1 MSVVTSAVSGAPEL
15 YRVHLSN
22 RPLYALL
29 VQFPAVCFVGTLLSD
44 LAYLKTTWFVWE
56 TFSIWLLA
64 VGCIVAGLAG
74 LVGLIEL
81 LSNRL
86 VRAAYLAW
94 PHALVSL
101 GAAVLSVINAF
112 VHSRD
117 GYTAVVPEGLTLSI
131 IVVVLMLVATVLGW
145 TRPGVRSQKVLAT

>member
-1 MSVVTSAVSGAPEL
+1 MSVVTSAVSDASEL

-64 VGCIVAGLAG
+64 AGCIVAGFAG
-74 LVGLIEL
+74 LVGLVEF

-86 VRAAYLAW
+86 IRTAHLAW

-101 GAAVLSVINAF
+101 VAAALSVINAF

-145 TRPGVRSQKVLAT
+145 TRPGVRSQKVMAT

>member
-1 MSVVTSAVSGAPEL
+1 MSTSTSTISDSPEIPSI
-15 YRVHLSN
+15 HLSN

-64 VGCIVAGLAG
+64 AGCIVAGLAG
-74 LVGLIEL
+74 IVGLVEF

-86 VRAAYLAW
+86 VRAAPLAW

-101 GAAVLSVINAF
+101 AAAVLSVINAF

-117 GYTAVVPEGLTLSI
+117 GYTAVVPQGLTLSI
-131 IVVVLMLVATVLGW
+131 VVVVLMLVATVLGW
-145 TRPGVRSQKVLAT
+145 TRPGTRSRKVLAT